1 MFPNQA
7 KRDTFHEWLK
17 DEIPLGASVSYA
29 THWDG
34 IPSCMEGQEDSVP
47 PGFVHISAFSFDD
60 DCGLTGPVEMSKCDT
75 MLNLMVTS
83 GFLTSEEPIRIRWP
97 RVATCLHYTMLVS
110 AHTASLLQVSEEARS
125 KTVLEPGSLYFLKGQ
140 ARTLSVMALL
150 ACIMKRGQHV
160 KDAAWL
166 LVTLGC

>member
-1 MFPNQA
+1 MA
-7 KRDTFHEWLK
+7 A
-17 DEIPLGASVSYA
+17 GSYLLA
-29 THWDG
+29 LHNAVG
-34 IPSCMEGQEDSVP
+34 
-47 PGFVHISAFSFDD
+47 
-60 DCGLTGPVEMSKCDT
+60 
-75 MLNLMVTS
+75 LMV
-83 GFLTSEEPIRIRWP
+83 
-97 RVATCLHYTMLVS
+97 HVS

-125 KTVLEPGSLYFLKGQ
+125 KTVLDPGSLYFLKGQ